1 MTSRSFIL
9 SWSPPPLEDINGV
22 ITEYSVIV
30 SSLATL
36 DIVPF
41 TTNSTVL
48 TVGDLV
54 PYSRY
59 EVEVAALNK
68 EGNGPYTEVILVQTN
83 EDGQSKLL

>member
-1 MTSRSFIL
+1 MTSRSFTL